1 MKKKPEYIEYE
12 DGTRVELGE
21 DDAPELTEEFFKNA
35 RSFKEQFPELH
46 ASWKRKMGRP
56 PKDNPK
62 RSVKL
67 RIDPEVLDSFK
78 ALGKGWHTSIN
89 NALKDWAKQ
98 HGML

>member
-1 MKKKPEYIEYE
+1 MTKKYNPDRPLTDKELVAMGPWKLGL
-12 DGTRVELGE
+12 DGLAELAGE
-21 DDAPELTEEFFKNA
+21 EAAAAF
-35 RSFKEQFPELH
+35 
-46 ASWKRKMGRP
+46 RKMGRP